1 MKENEL
7 ETMRKSF
14 KTANDRTNHIMKE
27 PKSLELK
34 EKVQNIRKDS
44 IDNNEELYKT
54 ACESFKRNGIDSFFA
69 STIEDAQDKIV
80 DLIKE
85 NAEDEDLSGVTVT
98 KSKSN
103 TLREIKIED
112 CLDEYGVNFL
122 ATDLGDRIL
131 QIKEGYNIPIHPT
144 CPAAHLDVHEIANV
158 INNSEMN
165 VHVEDD
171 AHEIMQAV
179 KKDVLNQMKD
189 SDVGISGANSIAA
202 EDGSII
208 LIHNEGNINHVI
220 SKKLHIVV
228 AGIDKLVPSIEDAIS
243 VAKLETIYATGSH
256 VTSYMNIVSGPS
268 KTADIEK
275 KLFKNMYGAEKV
287 VVIFLD
293 NGRSKAF
300 NECLWCV
307 GCGNCVTV
315 CPVYN
320 VIGSDFGY
328 ENYVGGRGVAFSDF
342 IGDHDTSLKS
352 GLFKC
357 TLCGIC
363 TENCPVSLP
372 TNAIIEQLRANN
384 NDLGIFLEPH
394 SLIKDKIKDHNSPF

>member
-1 MKENEL
+1 MKESEL
-7 ETMRKSF
+7 QTMRKSF
-14 KTANDRTNHIMKE
+14 KTANTRAK
-27 PKSLELK
+27 KLLETPQAQKLK
-34 EKVQNIRKDS
+34 ERVQNIRKDS
-44 IDNNEELYKT
+44 IENNEELFKT
-54 ACESFKRNGIDSFFA
+54 VEKTFKRNDIDYFFA
-69 STIEDAQDKIV
+69 STIQEAQEEILK
-80 DLIKE
+80 LIKE
-85 NAEDEDLSGVTVT
+85 NSDYESLNDVTVT

-103 TLREIKIED
+103 TLREIDIEKY
-112 CLDEYGVNFL
+112 LNNQGIKFL

-131 QIKEGYNIPIHPT
+131 QIKDGENTPIHPT
-144 CPAAHLDVHEIANV
+144 APAAHLNVQEIANIV
-158 INNSEMN
+158 NNSDMG
-165 VHVEDD
+165 VHVNAD

-179 KKDVLNQMKD
+179 RKDVLQKMEN

-208 LIHNEGNINHVI
+208 LIHNEGNINLVV

-228 AGIDKLVPSIEDAIS
+228 AGIDKLVPTIEDAVSI
-243 VAKLETIYATGSH
+243 AKLETIYATGSN
-256 VTSYMNIVSGPS
+256 VTSYMNVVSGPS

-275 KLFKNMYGAEKV
+275 QLFKKMYGAEKV
-287 VVIFLD
+287 VVILLD
-293 NGRSKAF
+293 NGRSTAF

-320 VIGSDFGY
+320 IIGSEFGY

-342 IGDHDTSLKS
+342 IADKGTSLES

-357 TLCGIC
+357 TLCGLC

-372 TNAIIEQLRANN
+372 TNAIIEELRANN
-384 NDLGIFLEPH
+384 NDEGIFLKPH
-394 SLIKDKIKDHNSPF
+394 SLIKNNIKDHNSPF